1 MLDLRKQQ
9 AQAIN
14 INVTLS
20 EYAKDLK
27 AALTKPL
34 TTTDKRQFLEASGV
48 RVTATP
54 GKYTFTTEMN
64 FASEDWNEEQ
74 DTYMLDVVNQ
84 IEAEHPY
91 ITLLDWADHKKML
104 PNDHPLTKASNELK
118 QRRIET
124 AKQKPRQPRT
134 KRSYITIEQTS
145 GCLPFHAYAP
155 AGSAPPCKG

>member
-1 MLDLRKQQ
+1 LLDLRKQQ

-84 IEAEHPY
+84 IEAEHPD

-145 GCLPFHAYAP
+145 A
-155 AGSAPPCKG
+155 

>member
-1 MLDLRKQQ
+1 LLDLRKQQ
-9 AQAIN
+9 AQVIK

-20 EYAKDLK
+20 QYAQDLK

-34 TTTDKRQFLEASGV
+34 TTTQKRQFLEASSV

-64 FASEDWNEEQ
+64 FVAEDWNAEQ
-74 DTYMLDVVNQ
+74 DTYMLDVVKQ
-84 IEAEHPY
+84 IEAQHPD

-118 QRRIET
+118 QRRIDT
-124 AKQKPRQPRT
+124 AKQKRRQPRRN
-134 KRSYITIEQTS
+134 RSYITTVQTS
-145 GCLPFHAYAP
+145 A
-155 AGSAPPCKG
+155 

>member
-1 MLDLRKQQ
+1 MLELRKQQ

-14 INVTLS
+14 TNVT
-20 EYAKDLK
+20 
-27 AALTKPL
+27 LTKPL

-145 GCLPFHAYAP
+145 A
-155 AGSAPPCKG
+155 